1 MWDGKE
7 YKDKCHSIEKLED
20 YLEKGHVIAKCG
32 KCYSLDNITPATT
45 AEEDCSAIDSLESC
59 GEKDNMLEY
68 PMCMWDS
75 NKEYAPKTKCQNEL
89 QLKKYQEKGHVLVYC
104 GSCEDTDF
112 FEGFFP
118 LPEEEEE
125 EEGSK
130 SKKTTNKSQKDSVK
144 VTTKKSQKDSDKVT
158 TKKSQKSSKEDEE
171 ETTKEVLDTESCDW
185 DSMTACGVKKNGTPK
200 YDVCL

>member
-68 PMCMWDS
+68 PMCLWDS

-118 LPEEEEE
+118 LPEKEE

-130 SKKTTNKSQKDSVK
+130 SKKTTKKSQKDSVK
-144 VTTKKSQKDSDKVT
+144 VTTKKSQKDSVKVT
-158 TKKSQKSSKEDEE
+158 TKKSQK
-171 ETTKEVLDTESCDW
+171 
-185 DSMTACGVKKNGTPK
+185 
-200 YDVCL
+200 